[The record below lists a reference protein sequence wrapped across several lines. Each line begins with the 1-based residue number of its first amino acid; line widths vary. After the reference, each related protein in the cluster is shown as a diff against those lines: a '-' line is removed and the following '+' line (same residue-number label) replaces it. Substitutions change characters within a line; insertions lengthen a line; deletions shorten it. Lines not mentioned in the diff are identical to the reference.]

1 MKVCILDINARY
13 QITEQ
18 DTAFGISNLHFDLSV
33 YDVFGILG
41 AGGKLVLPDP
51 EYGKDPAHWIHW
63 LNHENITVWNS
74 VPAFVEML
82 AEYEEYQRQVTS
94 QSLRLVMMSGDWV
107 PVLLPGRIRNLFQNV
122 EIVALGGATE
132 GSIWSNHF
140 EIPEVVPEDWKS
152 IPYGKPLA
160 NQKYYVLDQ
169 NMEDCPDWVP
179 GTLYIAGDG
188 IAQGYLND
196 KEKTKE
202 KFVVLDRTG
211 ERLYCTGDMGR
222 YWNDGN
228 IEFLG
233 RLDNQ
238 VKINGYRV
246 ELGEIETFMN
256 WIHGVKISQV
266 VNIKDNKL
274 VGFYVSNYEINETY
288 FQNYLRDYL
297 PKYMIPQ
304 NFIALLEMPTTK
316 NGKIDKKELKRK
328 AIEFQKTFESNNR
341 AMTKEE
347 KEFSEIWKE
356 VLKCQDVSLKDDFF
370 SSGGNSLKAITLA
383 NRIKEKYI
391 IEITIRDVLEFPI
404 VEQLSEFVQKKV
416 KDNSKKSG
424 SNIEEGFF

>member
-1 MKVCILDINARY
+1 MNEKEK
-13 QITEQ
+13 QIQNIIYSLAQKLGESPEK
-18 DTAFGISNLHFDLSV
+18 IKSN
-33 YDVFGILG
+33 
-41 AGGKLVLPDP
+41 
-51 EYGKDPAHWIHW
+51 
-63 LNHENITVWNS
+63 
-74 VPAFVEML
+74 
-82 AEYEEYQRQVTS
+82 
-94 QSLRLVMMSGDWV
+94 
-107 PVLLPGRIRNLFQNV
+107 
-122 EIVALGGATE
+122 
-132 GSIWSNHF
+132 
-140 EIPEVVPEDWKS
+140 
-152 IPYGKPLA
+152 
-160 NQKYYVLDQ
+160 
-169 NMEDCPDWVP
+169 
-179 GTLYIAGDG
+179 
-188 IAQGYLND
+188 AQGGDIGNLLNKMDSKQAEKIQDILND

-274 VGFYVSNYEINETY
+274 VGFYVSDYEINETY

-304 NFIALLEMPTTK
+304 NFIALLEMPTTR

-424 SNIEEGFF
+424 SNIVTSIEEGFF